1 MLKKYYVYIVIAA
14 IVIAVIAIFA
24 TKTFDKSALNTL
36 KATYAAQVKADAA
49 IVAKLQT
56 ANTVYYSQLKS
67 DSLVLIQKNA
77 EIAKLQTQNVAINTQ
92 LVAVKNAIK
101 NYTAGQAIKYF
112 VDYSKTTDTKMI
124 VQGTD
129 TSMVVSYPSIKVV
142 DTIFAEH
149 YSFGLQIT
157 NLNKIVTD
165 QNGVIINYKD
175 QVTLFQS
182 LIKNKDAQIS
192 TQDASCVSQKAILQ
206 LNADKYKSQRNK
218 AYWLIGTPAVIAVA
232 ALAVKIFVLK

>member
-1 MLKKYYVYIVIAA
+1 MLKKYYVYIVIA
-14 IVIAVIAIFA
+14 VILVVIITIFA
-24 TKTFDKSALNTL
+24 TKAFDRSVVNTL
-36 KATYAAQVKADAA
+36 KATYEAQVKADAA
-49 IVAKLQT
+49 IIAKLQV
-56 ANTVYYSQLKS
+56 ANTGYYSQLKD
-67 DSLVLIQKNA
+67 DSLALIKLNVL
-77 EIAKLQTQNVAINTQ
+77 IAKLQTQNVTINGQ
-92 LVAVKNAIK
+92 LVDAKNAIK

-112 VDYSKTTDTKMI
+112 VDYSKTTDTKML

-129 TSMVVSYPSIKVV
+129 TAMVVSYPSIKVV

-157 NLNKIVTD
+157 NLNSIVTD
-165 QNGVIINYKD
+165 QNGVIINYKN

-182 LIKNKDAQIS
+182 LIANKDTQIA
-192 TQDASCVSQKAILQ
+192 TQNSSCMAQKAIIQ
-206 LNADKYKSQRNK
+206 LDADKYKAQRNK